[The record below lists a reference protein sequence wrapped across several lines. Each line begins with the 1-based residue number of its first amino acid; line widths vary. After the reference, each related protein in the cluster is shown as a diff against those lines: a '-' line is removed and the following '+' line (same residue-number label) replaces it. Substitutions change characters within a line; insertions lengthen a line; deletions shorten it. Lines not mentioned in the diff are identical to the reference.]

1 MKKWKNWAYSMKN
14 NLILVLLNRNEETML
29 IKLYAIEIMEG
40 TIKFSELPFSD
51 KIKQRIKNYLAKMVE
66 DDDLLAELTKEK
78 E

>member
-14 NLILVLLNRNEETML
+14 NLILLLLNRNEETML

-78 E
+78 

>member
-1 MKKWKNWAYSMKN
+1 MKKWKNWVYSMKN
-14 NLILVLLNRNEETML
+14 RLVLLLLNRNEETML

-66 DDDLLAELTKEK
+66 DDELLAELTKEK
-78 E
+78 

>member
-1 MKKWKNWAYSMKN
+1 
-14 NLILVLLNRNEETML
+14 ML

-66 DDDLLAELTKEK
+66 DDELLAELTKEK

>member
-1 MKKWKNWAYSMKN
+1 MRKWKNWAYSMKN
-14 NLILVLLNRNEETML
+14 RLILLLLNRNEETML

-66 DDDLLAELTKEK
+66 DDELLAELTKEK
-78 E
+78 

>member
-1 MKKWKNWAYSMKN
+1 MRKWKNWAYSMKN

-66 DDDLLAELTKEK
+66 DDELLAELTKEK
-78 E
+78 

>member
-1 MKKWKNWAYSMKN
+1 MRKWKNWAYSMKN
-14 NLILVLLNRNEETML
+14 RLILLLLNRNEETML

-66 DDDLLAELTKEK
+66 DNELLAELTKEK
-78 E
+78 

>member
-14 NLILVLLNRNEETML
+14 SLILLLLNRNEETML

-66 DDDLLAELTKEK
+66 DDELLAELTKEK

>member
-78 E
+78 